1 MANKKPGSTYVQD
14 IELLHN
20 TIKSM
25 EEGPDRA
32 KKEKQLHKK
41 VAFWEKNKLNKVVYV
56 ANNEQTPWPLFE
68 AVGLPVLPMKTK
80 AKSGYRQV
88 GDYVCCVFIEDGRP
102 GKPDSYHKYL
112 PLVVERKTEGD
123 LYSSIVPAD
132 NWARFKREI
141 NRFHEDNR
149 FNNMAIITETDLTK
163 FLSYKPEF
171 IIKYVVLKNGKKIAK
186 KVFNTNKPISPEV
199 TMAKVAKCYV
209 LNAPV
214 LFAGTTD
221 KAMKMYKNL
230 IRQTIIE
237 QYADLLE
244 LK

>member
-1 MANKKPGSTYVQD
+1 MANKKLVGTYVQE

-25 EEGPDRA
+25 EEGPDRT
-32 KKEKQLHKK
+32 KKETQLHRK
-41 VAFWEKNKLNKVVYV
+41 VATWENKLNKVIYV

-80 AKSGYRQV
+80 VESGHLQV
-88 GDYVCCVFIEDGRP
+88 GDYICCVFIEDGRP
-102 GKPDSYHKYL
+102 GKPHSHHKYL
-112 PLVVERKTEGD
+112 PLVVERKTVGD

-214 LFAGTTD
+214 LFAGNTN
-221 KAMKMYKNL
+221 KAMHMYRNL

-237 QYADLLE
+237 QYADLLG
-244 LK
+244 LKH

>member
-1 MANKKPGSTYVQD
+1 MAHKKLGSKYVQE
-14 IELLHN
+14 IERLHYTVKQMEDGPERT
-20 TIKSM
+20 TI
-25 EEGPDRA
+25 ET
-32 KKEKQLHKK
+32 QLHKK
-41 VAFWEKNKLNKVVYV
+41 VAFWEENKLNKVVYV
-56 ANNEQTPWPLFE
+56 ANNEQKPWPLYE
-68 AVGLPVLPMKTK
+68 SVGLPVRPMETK
-80 AKSGYRQV
+80 SKSGHRQV
-88 GDYVCCVFIEDGRP
+88 GDYVCCVFIEDGRD

-112 PLVVERKTEGD
+112 PLVVERKTKED

-171 IIKYVVLKNGKKIAK
+171 IIKYVTLKNGKKIAK
-186 KVFNTNKPISPEV
+186 KVFNTNKPIPPEV

-214 LFAGTTD
+214 LFAGTTG
-221 KAMKMYKNL
+221 KAMSMYKNL

-237 QYADLLE
+237 QYADLLGLE
-244 LK
+244 